1 MIIKSFTAPTV
12 AAALK
17 MVKSRLGGEAVVLRT
32 RVIPKS
38 EATGPGERVEVT
50 ACIDE
55 GVVTAGHL
63 DEILTPNRKQ
73 AEPEK
78 VLPKAIERIAKTAP
92 AVPKAEPKPK
102 EEKNYALK
110 AARAITED
118 ARKSLNPEPAT
129 HFENTLQ
136 PIYLDLLDADVPAE
150 FARQIMKTIEER
162 SLPGCDIDTVA
173 HEVVGESVLEMVS
186 SEPEFKPGMRVAFVG
201 HSGAGKTSAL
211 AKMAAKLTAEKKLK
225 VRLASLDDIK
235 ISAFE
240 EIGGYADIL
249 DIPVAAGNALL
260 DKKDE
265 DTLTLIDTPSIPLDN
280 RRRLELI
287 KKIRAVRPD
296 IVFMVFSV
304 YARTRDLM
312 DSINVFESLSP
323 THLIASHLDATL
335 RWGGMT
341 AMSRYIEIPL
351 TYVMDAPGG
360 IGRLKS
366 ASSDEITR
374 QLLKVEEA
382 IYE

>member
-17 MVKSRLGGEAVVLRT
+17 MVKSKLGGEAVVLRT
-32 RVIPKS
+32 RVIPRN
-38 EATGPGERVEVT
+38 ELTGPGERVEVT

-63 DEILTPNRKQ
+63 DEILTPDRKPVKRETVTAKPAQ
-73 AEPEK
+73 
-78 VLPKAIERIAKTAP
+78 RITGITPAP
-92 AVPKAEPKPK
+92 AKAEPKPV

-118 ARKSLNPEPAT
+118 ARKSLNAEPAT
-129 HFENTLQ
+129 KFENALQ

-162 SLPGCDIDTVA
+162 TVPGCDTDTIA
-173 HEVVGESVLEMVS
+173 HEVLNESISEMVAP
-186 SEPEFKPGMRVAFVG
+186 EPEFKPGMRVVFVG

-211 AKMAAKLTAEKKLK
+211 AKMAAKLTAEKKMK
-225 VRLASLDDIK
+225 ISLASLDDIK

-249 DIPVAAGNALL
+249 DIPVAAGNSLFDTK
-260 DKKDE
+260 DK

-312 DSINVFESLSP
+312 DSINVFESISP
-323 THLIASHLDATL
+323 THLIASHLDETM
-335 RWGGMT
+335 RWGGIT
-341 AMSRYIEIPL
+341 AMTRYIEIPL

-366 ASSDEITR
+366 ASADEITR